1 MVVIVTGGSRG
12 LGKAFVSHLLAQ
24 GHQVASLARKP
35 TEFTES
41 LAANP
46 DFWFAPCDMRDGDAL
61 KAWVLA
67 ARKHFGRIDALVNN
81 AGIARD
87 GLMAMTHDRDIEL
100 VLGVNLEGTLK
111 LTRAVTRIML
121 AQRSGGRIVNIS
133 SIIGIRG
140 YRGLATYAATKAG
153 LDAATRALARELGG
167 RGITVNSIAPGY
179 LSTEMTGDLEDRQVG
194 QIIKR
199 TPLGRLGTPEDV
211 CPLLDFLLGEGAQFI
226 TGQVFVVDGGIT
238 C

>member
-12 LGKAFVSHLLAQ
+12 LGMAFVEHLLAG

-35 TEFTES
+35 TEFTDR
-41 LAANP
+41 LQDNP
-46 DFWFAPCDMRDGDAL
+46 NFWFAPCDMQDGPAL
-61 KAWVLA
+61 KKWVLA

-87 GLMAMTHDRDIEL
+87 GLMAMTQDKDIEL

-111 LTRAVTRIML
+111 LTRAVTRVML
-121 AQRSGGRIVNIS
+121 AQNTGGRIVNIS

-153 LDAATRALARELGG
+153 LDAATRALARELGSKN
-167 RGITVNSIAPGY
+167 ITVNSIAPGY
-179 LSTEMTGDLEDRQVG
+179 LSTEMTGDLEDRQMG
-194 QIIKR
+194 QIVRR
-199 TPLGRLGTPEDV
+199 TPLGRLGTPADV
-211 CPLLDFLLGEGAQFI
+211 CPMLDFLLGPGADFI